1 MIKAGKNILAIAVT
15 FLILSSSCPL
25 WAGKTPEHRINEAI
39 KTIENMSG
47 QDDAQTMG
55 EVIDKGVAV
64 AIFPSVVKA
73 GFVLGGQ
80 YGEGLLLR
88 HDRKTGKWYGP
99 SFFNIA
105 GGSFGLQIG
114 VQSTAL
120 VLAVVNED
128 GLKAF
133 RGDTF
138 TLGGDVAVAAGPV
151 GRRTS
156 AATDINMNTPIY
168 SYSMSKGLFA
178 GLSLEGATINHD
190 PSANE
195 LYWGKKISPADILN
209 KQASS
214 KEIKPLLKE
223 IEKLTRMGK

>member
-1 MIKAGKNILAIAVT
+1 MKKTVILVSLIVAITA
-15 FLILSSSCPL
+15 SPL
-25 WAGKTPEHRINEAI
+25 WAGKTPETRIRESLD
-39 KTIENMSG
+39 TINRMSA
-47 QDDAQTMG
+47 QDDVETMG
-55 EVIDKGVAV
+55 YIIEKGVAV

-88 HDRKTGKWYGP
+88 HDSKTGKWYGP
-99 SFFNIA
+99 SFYNIA

-128 GLKAF
+128 GMKGF
-133 RGDTF
+133 RGDNF
-138 TLGGDVAVAAGPV
+138 TLGGELAVAAGPV

-156 AATDINMNTPIY
+156 AATDINLNTPIY

-178 GLSLEGATINHD
+178 GLSLDGSTINHD

-195 LYWGKKISPADILN
+195 LYWGKKTSPVEALE
-209 KQASS
+209 KPATS
-214 KEIKPLLKE
+214 KEIAPLIKALNNLIK
-223 IEKLTRMGK
+223 KGK